1 MAGETIRFGIVG
13 AAGRGNSSVRALQAN
28 PATELTALCDVRTE
42 QLRAHAAELG
52 VAHTFTDAEAL
63 LDSGSV
69 DAVILGTPMP
79 LHAPHA
85 ILALER
91 DIHVLS
97 EVTAGVSVAECRD
110 LVRAARRSGAKYMM
124 AENFTYTK
132 PNVLV
137 LELARRGLF
146 GEAYYGEG
154 AYIHELK
161 ALNEKTQ
168 WRRRWQTGVNG
179 STYPTHSLGPVYQWF
194 NTGGRSDRVVS
205 VCAVGSGHH
214 YRDPRGDEYEMEDSV
229 TMMCRMASGGL
240 VQIRVD
246 MLSDRPHHMV
256 HYALQGTDGAYESG
270 DGYGAEPKVWLR
282 ARGPAPK
289 WEPLSALEE
298 EFLPAFWKSPPEAAL
313 QAGHGGGDYWVVQD
327 FIAAIREQAEPPIG
341 IDAAMDMTLPG
352 LMSQQ
357 SIAQGSNWSAVPD
370 PRNWT

>member
-1 MAGETIRFGIVG
+1 M
-13 AAGRGNSSVRALQAN
+13 
-28 PATELTALCDVRTE
+28 
-42 QLRAHAAELG
+42 
-52 VAHTFTDAEAL
+52 
-63 LDSGSV
+63 
-69 DAVILGTPMP
+69 
-79 LHAPHA
+79 
-85 ILALER
+85 
-91 DIHVLS
+91 
-97 EVTAGVSVAECRD
+97 
-110 LVRAARRSGAKYMM
+110 
-124 AENFTYTK
+124 
-132 PNVLV
+132 
-137 LELARRGLF
+137 
-146 GEAYYGEG
+146 
-154 AYIHELK
+154 
-161 ALNEKTQ
+161 
-168 WRRRWQTGVNG
+168 
-179 STYPTHSLGPVYQWF
+179 YQWF